1 MQTVSMNY
9 SLSDYHGSAMSGS
22 PSIVVVGSVNL
33 DLVALVSRLP
43 VAGETVSGAELN
55 RHPGGKGA
63 NQALAAKRLGADV
76 SIVARVGDDAAA
88 DEALAFLQSGGVN
101 LAACGRDTDA
111 ATGIALI
118 AVAPSGE
125 NQIVVASGANRK
137 LRPDMLDLPA
147 ADALICQLEIPI
159 ETLLH
164 ASRVFDGFF
173 CINLAPALEVPAELM
188 QRADLVVVNETEAA
202 YYGTALAVCDGL
214 LATTYGADGAVLKK
228 PGEILAEAKPP
239 QIDAVDATGAG
250 DAFTAAM
257 TVAIVEGQ
265 EPDAALRFACAAG
278 AAAATKAGAQPSLPF
293 RKDVEDLMKNS
304 QEPNPP
310 DDSSNAVMLDAD

>member
-1 MQTVSMNY
+1 M
-9 SLSDYHGSAMSGS
+9 
-22 PSIVVVGSVNL
+22 VGSVNL
-33 DLVALVSRLP
+33 DLVASVSRLP

-88 DEALAFLQSGGVN
+88 DEALALLQSGGVN

-118 AVAPSGE
+118 AVTPSGE
-125 NQIVVASGANRK
+125 NQIVVAPGANRR

-188 QRADLVVVNETEAA
+188 QRADLVVVNQTEAA
-202 YYGTALAVCDGL
+202 YYGNALAVCDGL

-228 PGEILAEAKPP
+228 SGEILAEAKPP

-257 TVAIVEGQ
+257 TIAIVEGQ

-278 AAAATKAGAQPSLPF
+278 AAAAMKAGAQPSLPF
-293 RKDVEDLMKNS
+293 RKDVEDLLKQS
-304 QEPNPP
+304 
-310 DDSSNAVMLDAD
+310 